1 MGEAGGRLREVASS
15 GEREDAPEVGLGNR
29 DLVQAFDGLF
39 RGGKCAAVCD
49 RVPCSAV

>member
-1 MGEAGGRLREVASS
+1 MREVASS
-15 GEREDAPEVGLGNR
+15 GEREDAPEVGLGNK

-49 RVPCSAV
+49 LECDRVPFSAV